1 MNHFFG
7 ICTPCISWN
16 NFSGHLEQRGQV
28 RPVHPGPAADEGV
41 AGGEG
46 DAAHIQQVLGR
57 VQLVTGG
64 FLLAM
69 P

>member
-1 MNHFFG
+1 MNHFRYLYTLCLFQF
-7 ICTPCISWN
+7 SWN

-46 DAAHIQQVLGR
+46 DAAHLQQVLGR
-57 VQLVTGG
+57 VQLVSGG
-64 FLLAM
+64 
-69 P
+69 